1 MQNENRRNFIKRG
14 GAGLALGVLAST
26 GLTATASDD
35 KQKSAMAHIDHSKSM
50 KGMDTF
56 VVNANEENIC
66 ATCRYWGGVRRV
78 TEDKQ
83 TVYCESL
90 GWCNNPD
97 SYNYQKKTTPVAG
110 PMKKWKKWEAI

>member
-1 MQNENRRNFIKRG
+1 MQKQDRRNFIKKG

-26 GLTATASDD
+26 GLAASASGD
-35 KQKSAMAHIDHSKSM
+35 KQQPDIGHTGHSKNM
-50 KGMDTF
+50 KGMDAF
-56 VVNANEENIC
+56 VVAANEENIC
-66 ATCRYWGGVRRV
+66 ATCSYWGGVRRI

-83 TVYCESL
+83 SVQCESL
-90 GWCNNPD
+90 GWCNNPG